1 MCVPLSKTG
10 INGEEDGNQK
20 RENYRTHLVKGHLS
34 PYIGAVAAFM
44 RFKSKFKN
52 CMKLSTYLVS
62 RKKCVCFPS
71 TQHLNLPSDLKR
83 TKVYS

>member
-1 MCVPLSKTG
+1 MCVPLSKKG

-52 CMKLSTYLVS
+52 WMKLSTYLVS
-62 RKKCVCFPS
+62 RKNVCFPS